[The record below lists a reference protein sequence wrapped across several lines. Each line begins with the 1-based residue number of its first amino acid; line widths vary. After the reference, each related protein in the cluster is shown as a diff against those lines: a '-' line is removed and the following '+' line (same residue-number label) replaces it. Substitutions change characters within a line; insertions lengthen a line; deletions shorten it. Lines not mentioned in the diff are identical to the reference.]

1 MSHNPEQRE
10 TGDIA
15 RSFFLQAVGLFAVM
29 LLPYAVLEGAQAP
42 LATVAIL
49 FGYVLLGMFLTVRGE
64 NKDKGQRVTYRTG
77 FVAILYMGSGF
88 LAVSGIGSAIVVAWL
103 GLAYKPVE
111 SEELPVAIT
120 GDAILA
126 GLPHALTML
135 AGSVVL
141 LALSIVLLHWGHG
154 GLGALAARL
163 RRHGPG
169 LFLSPWL
176 SETAVVMLLFGVSVF
191 LGMAIPLDMLIEAM
205 SPGQTTTFLNLAKIF
220 PFLPLCMLL
229 TAVIAVAVVNF
240 AGYGT
245 FGAVVRALQEDDPEP
260 APRDAWWPVLATITL
275 SGSAGSVAVAL
286 WALHVGITAAT
297 ASVWALQAGMEVG
310 DAVKYWAIE
319 ERAAGRPQDELAAL
333 VNTKGYWTKAKP
345 GEGLPEFLP
354 GLDEVIAG
362 FELERECR
370 IQVAAAPAKAGDG
383 AISMPAS
390 PYADQPARPDGGKI
404 EAPGRDEEAGVAL
417 YGQALPLRYCVKV
430 TCPVPVTWEAPP
442 AVSLYSSHPTGR
454 PDWLYWVYFDLYTE
468 GVAREPGGYCTA
480 DGGLAAEYQG

>member
-205 SPGQTTTFLNLAKIF
+205 SPGQTTTFLDLAEMF
-220 PFLPLCMLL
+220 PFLPL
-229 TAVIAVAVVNF
+229 
-240 AGYGT
+240 
-245 FGAVVRALQEDDPEP
+245 
-260 APRDAWWPVLATITL
+260 
-275 SGSAGSVAVAL
+275 
-286 WALHVGITAAT
+286 
-297 ASVWALQAGMEVG
+297 
-310 DAVKYWAIE
+310 
-319 ERAAGRPQDELAAL
+319 
-333 VNTKGYWTKAKP
+333 
-345 GEGLPEFLP
+345 
-354 GLDEVIAG
+354 
-362 FELERECR
+362 
-370 IQVAAAPAKAGDG
+370 
-383 AISMPAS
+383 
-390 PYADQPARPDGGKI
+390 
-404 EAPGRDEEAGVAL
+404 
-417 YGQALPLRYCVKV
+417 
-430 TCPVPVTWEAPP
+430 
-442 AVSLYSSHPTGR
+442 
-454 PDWLYWVYFDLYTE
+454 
-468 GVAREPGGYCTA
+468 
-480 DGGLAAEYQG
+480 